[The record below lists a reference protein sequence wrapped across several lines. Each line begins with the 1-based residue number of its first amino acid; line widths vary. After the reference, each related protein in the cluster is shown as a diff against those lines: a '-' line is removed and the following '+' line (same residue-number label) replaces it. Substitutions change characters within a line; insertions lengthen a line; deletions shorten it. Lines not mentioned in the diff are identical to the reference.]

1 MGVER
6 FYLPVLAL
14 LLFLAVAVPST
25 VPQQVAQVPQLQ
37 SAELTTR
44 FWRLQLTAH

>member
-14 LLFLAVAVPST
+14 LLFLAVAVPIT
-25 VPQQVAQVPQLQ
+25 ALQQVAQVQAL
-37 SAELTTR
+37 
-44 FWRLQLTAH
+44 RLVA

>member
-14 LLFLAVAVPST
+14 LLFLAVAVLNMAPH
-25 VPQQVAQVPQLQ
+25 PVAQVLLLPL
-37 SAELTTR
+37 A
-44 FWRLQLTAH
+44 A

>member
-14 LLFLAVAVPST
+14 LLFLAVAVLT
-25 VPQQVAQVPQLQ
+25 MAPQQVEHRQASQL
-37 SAELTTR
+37 A
-44 FWRLQLTAH
+44 A

>member
-14 LLFLAVAVPST
+14 LLFLAVAVPT
-25 VPQQVAQVPQLQ
+25 MVPQQVEHRQAL
-37 SAELTTR
+37 AM
-44 FWRLQLTAH
+44 AA

>member
-14 LLFLAVAVPST
+14 LLFLAVAVLT
-25 VPQQVAQVPQLQ
+25 MAPQQVAHHQVLLL
-37 SAELTTR
+37 A
-44 FWRLQLTAH
+44 A

>member
-14 LLFLAVAVPST
+14 LLFLAVAVPT
-25 VPQQVAQVPQLQ
+25 MVPQQVAQVLQ
-37 SAELTTR
+37 VQ
-44 FWRLQLTAH
+44 RLAA